1 MRFDIKFTDEQVEII
16 NKVRGRNNVEYIKKL
31 LSDEAR
37 RYDDEEVRRDN
48 KQDRENQN
56 NKQEC

>member
-37 RYDDEEVRRDN
+37 RYNDEEVRRGN
-48 KQDRENQN
+48 KQDREN
-56 NKQEC
+56 

>member
-37 RYDDEEVRRDN
+37 RYNDEEVRRDN
-48 KQDRENQN
+48 KQDREN
-56 NKQEC
+56 

>member
-31 LSDEAR
+31 LSEEIR
-37 RYDDEEVRRDN
+37 RYDDEEVRRGN
-48 KQDRENQN
+48 QQDREN
-56 NKQEC
+56 